1 MFEVNKKWNEK
12 WNDRLDK
19 SGLSISSMPLS
30 VNNGIKLSIFRKQTE
45 FNTFNTFEKVDGNIR
60 IDFIFTYSV
69 AKRTLKR
76 FDNICEQLLK
86 NEYFFIIDNKN
97 INYKL
102 KKEDI
107 SLPIFEEKILKLYKT
122 EYINR
127 KLVFKNKPLT
137 EIILIVSLIEKT
149 IEIISKLFSYD
160 DDNNEISK
168 IKFPVGTVVSIK
180 GDETNDFIVQKI
192 DFINLT
198 YKLSKIVFP
207 SDTKEA
213 FILENVGYFIE
224 SSIIQNRDYKLGQ
237 ILD

>member
-19 SGLSISSMPLS
+19 SGLSISTTPLATS
-30 VNNGIKLSIFRKQTE
+30 NGINLTIFRKQIE
-45 FNTFNTFEKVDGNIR
+45 FNQFNTFEKIDGNIR
-60 IDFIFTYSV
+60 TDFIFTYSV

-76 FDNICEQLLK
+76 FDNICEQLLE
-86 NEYFFIIDNKN
+86 NEYFFIINGKY
-97 INYKL
+97 IKYKL

-107 SLPIFEEKILKLYKT
+107 SLPIFEESDLKIYKT
-122 EYINR
+122 DYINR
-127 KLVFKNKPLT
+127 KLVFKNKTLT

-149 IEIISKLFSYD
+149 IEIISNLFSYD
-160 DDNNEISK
+160 DENNELSK

-207 SDTKEA
+207 SDTKEV
-213 FILENVGYFIE
+213 FILENVGYFNE

>member
-1 MFEVNKKWNEK
+1 MFEVNEKWNEK

-19 SGLSISSMPLS
+19 SGLSISSIPLS
-30 VNNGIKLSIFRKQTE
+30 TSNGIKLSIFRKQIE
-45 FNTFNTFEKVDGNIR
+45 FINTFEKIEGNIR
-60 IDFIFTYSV
+60 TDFIFTYSV

-76 FDNICEQLLK
+76 FDNICEQLLE
-86 NEYFFIIDNKN
+86 NEYFFIIDSKD
-97 INYKL
+97 IRYKL

-107 SLPIFEEKILKLYKT
+107 SLPIFEESDLKIYKT
-122 EYINR
+122 DYINR
-127 KLVFKNKPLT
+127 KLVFKNKTLT

-149 IEIISKLFSYD
+149 IEIISNLFSYD
-160 DDNNEISK
+160 DENNELSK

-207 SDTKEA
+207 SDTKEV
-213 FILENVGYFIE
+213 FILENVGYFNE

>member
-1 MFEVNKKWNEK
+1 MFEVNEKWNEK

-19 SGLSISSMPLS
+19 SGLSISSIPLS
-30 VNNGIKLSIFRKQTE
+30 TSNGIKLSIFRKQTE
-45 FNTFNTFEKVDGNIR
+45 FNQFTNFEKIGNIR

-76 FDNICEQLLK
+76 FDNICEQLLE
-86 NEYFFIIDNKN
+86 NEYFFIIDSKD
-97 INYKL
+97 IRYKL

-107 SLPIFEEKILKLYKT
+107 SLPIFEESDLKIYKT
-122 EYINR
+122 DYINR
-127 KLVFKNKPLT
+127 KLVFKNKTLT

-160 DDNNEISK
+160 DENNELSK

-207 SDTKEA
+207 SETKEV
-213 FILENVGYFIE
+213 FILENVGYFNE
-224 SSIIQNRDYKLGQ
+224 SLITQNRDYKLGQ

>member
-1 MFEVNKKWNEK
+1 MFEVNEKWNEK

-19 SGLSISSMPLS
+19 SGLSISSIPLS
-30 VNNGIKLSIFRKQTE
+30 TSNGIKLSIFRKQTE
-45 FNTFNTFEKVDGNIR
+45 FNQFNTFEKIEGNIR

-76 FDNICEQLLK
+76 FDNICEQLLE
-86 NEYFFIIDNKN
+86 NEYFFIIDSKD
-97 INYKL
+97 IRYKL

-107 SLPIFEEKILKLYKT
+107 SLPIFEESDLKIYKT
-122 EYINR
+122 DYINR

-160 DDNNEISK
+160 DENNELSK

-192 DFINLT
+192 DFINQT

-207 SDTKEA
+207 SDTKEV
-213 FILENVGYFIE
+213 FILENVGYFNE

>member
-1 MFEVNKKWNEK
+1 MFEVNEKWNEK

-19 SGLSISSMPLS
+19 SSLSISSIPLS

-107 SLPIFEEKILKLYKT
+107 SLPIFEEIDLKIYKT
-122 EYINR
+122 DYINR
-127 KLVFKNKPLT
+127 KLVFKNKTLT

-149 IEIISKLFSYD
+149 IEIISNLFSYD
-160 DDNNEISK
+160 DENNELSK

-224 SSIIQNRDYKLGQ
+224 S
-237 ILD
+237 